1 LIIAKYNSPSSGITL
16 SHSSLW
22 FSFLVLTMEITL
34 ITHSVYTRINFI
46 KLLVTCLAYNQ
57 YSINANYCYHLWL
70 LTFLEKMKRLVL
82 LCDDKER
89 KILIEFTCNEGE
101 LGSIPGLGRSPGEGS
116 RSDLV
121 FWPGEFHGLYSPW
134 GHKELDTTE
143 RLSLSLF
150 TFRSFNWCLFCYL
163 SQAFHQHVE
172 TSLSP
177 LYHHGT
183 GRLFSYKHHT
193 CLPCF
198 SLLLSLSF
206 LFSVKSKAFFIFHY
220 LPSSSGLLKLPCSC
234 FIPMPLLMW

>member
-1 LIIAKYNSPSSGITL
+1 MIIAKYNSTSSGITL

-70 LTFLEKMKRLVL
+70 LTFLQKMKRLVL

-89 KILIEFTCNEGE
+89 IILKEFTCNEGE

-150 TFRSFNWCLFCYL
+150 GVLIGVCFAIYHKHF
-163 SQAFHQHVE
+163 
-172 TSLSP
+172 TSMWKP
-177 LYHHGT
+177 LWA
-183 GRLFSYKHHT
+183 
-193 CLPCF
+193 PCITMEQEGYSAISITPVF
-198 SLLLSLSF
+198 PVS
-206 LFSVKSKAFFIFHY
+206 
-220 LPSSSGLLKLPCSC
+220 PSSSLSHFSSLWSQRHFSSFIISLL
-234 FIPMPLLMW
+234 PLDF